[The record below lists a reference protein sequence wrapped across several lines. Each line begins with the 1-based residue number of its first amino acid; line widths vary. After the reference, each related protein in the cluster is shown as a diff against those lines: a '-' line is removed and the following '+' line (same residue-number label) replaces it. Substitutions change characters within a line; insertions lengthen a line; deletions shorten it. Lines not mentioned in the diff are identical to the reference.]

1 MPDALLAG
9 LGILIVEDEPLLRK
23 QIAAHLQ
30 KLGADVTA
38 VGALQAARSSLT
50 EREFDFALLD
60 VNLPDGL
67 GTDLLQKK
75 CFPPNTGVIVMT
87 ANAGVAGAV
96 EAMRLGALD
105 YVVKPFEPAE
115 LSLVIG
121 RARRAKQSARLD
133 EHRRE
138 ESGHPLFFGSS
149 LAALEAQLH
158 KILVADRRMEGN
170 LPPVIIQGETG
181 TGKTTIARW

>member
-1 MPDALLAG
+1 QTAKDL
-9 LGILIVEDEPLLRK
+9 
-23 QIAAHLQ
+23 IAAT
-30 KLGADVTA
+30 G
-38 VGALQAARSSLT
+38 
-50 EREFDFALLD
+50 FDFALLD
-60 VNLPDGL
+60 VNLPDGF
-67 GTDLLQKK
+67 GTDLLRKK
-75 CFPPNTGVIVMT
+75 VFSTNTGVIVMT
-87 ANAGVAGAV
+87 ANGGVAGAV

-105 YVVKPFEPAE
+105 YLVKPFEPAE

-138 ESGHPLFFGSS
+138 IAGHTLFFGSS
-149 LAALEAQLH
+149 LAGLEAQLQ

-181 TGKTTIARW
+181 TGKT